1 MLQHQLAVRP
11 QAAPPGRTA
20 GRRVARRGEGLWL
33 GAIAGHAAGGMSRS
47 DLKDLGETL
56 DEGQSAVVAV
66 AAAAIADRVA
76 ETLKGAE
83 KVDRKELKADP
94 KAVKADVAAAGDAT

>member
-1 MLQHQLAVRP
+1 
-11 QAAPPGRTA
+11 
-20 GRRVARRGEGLWL
+20 
-33 GAIAGHAAGGMSRS
+33 MSRS

-56 DEGQSAVVAV
+56 DDGQCAVVAV

-94 KAVKADVAAAGDAT
+94 KAVQDDVAAAGRRLTRPRWVRVEGSPYDASTRTHHGPPFAR